1 MAGRDPSSRNAS
13 YIWRSATPLSKGMIG
28 MSPQSFMVAQALYG
42 LIPARVLKDVP
53 AIWRALAARMA
64 RGPKRAPF
72 FTSLSPVLRMRISC
86 RGKGRT
92 WSIANSGIKRRA
104 DNGDV
109 VALVGLDKAFYGL
122 EVREAGDAGEG
133 PLRLLVRLIRDDC
146 RGEWRGT
153 S

>member
-1 MAGRDPSSRNAS
+1 MHR
-13 YIWRSATPLSKGMIG
+13 
-28 MSPQSFMVAQALYG
+28 
-42 LIPARVLKDVP
+42 
-53 AIWRALAARMA
+53 
-64 RGPKRAPF
+64 
-72 FTSLSPVLRMRISC
+72 SC

-92 WSIANSGIKRRA
+92 WPIANGSIKRRA

-133 PLRLLVRLIRDDC
+133 PLRLLVWLISDDF